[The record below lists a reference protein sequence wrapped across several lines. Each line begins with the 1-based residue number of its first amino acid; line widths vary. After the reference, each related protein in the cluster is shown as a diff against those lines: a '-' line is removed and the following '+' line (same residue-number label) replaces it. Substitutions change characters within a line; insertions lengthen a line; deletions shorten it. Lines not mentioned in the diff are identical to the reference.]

1 MRVII
6 EPDYDLAAKWSACYI
21 VKRINEF
28 GPTGDKPFVLG
39 LPTGSSPIGVYN
51 ELVELYKAGKVSF
64 KNVITF
70 NMDEYVNLPEDHP
83 ESYHSFMQTYLFSHV
98 DIPKEN
104 INILDG
110 NASDLEAECRRYEKK
125 MKDLGGVRLFL
136 GGIGPDG
143 HIAFNEP
150 ASALKSRTRVKT
162 LTYDTMVANSRF
174 FDGEVNKVPRTAL
187 TVGVGTVMEAREV
200 LIIVNGHNKARA
212 LAHAIEEGVNHMW
225 TISAL
230 QMHPKGIIVCDE
242 EATVELK
249 VGTVK
254 YFGDIEAANLDPATL
269 LQ

>member
-6 EPDYDLAAKWSACYI
+6 EPDYETAAKWTANFI

-28 GPTGDKPFVLG
+28 GPSEGKPFVLG

-51 ELVELYKAGKVSF
+51 ELVELYKAQKVSF
-64 KNVITF
+64 KNVVTF

-83 ESYHSFMQTYLFSHV
+83 ESYHSFMRTYLFSHI
-98 DIPKEN
+98 DIPEDN
-104 INILDG
+104 VNILNG
-110 NASDLEAECRRYEKK
+110 NAPDLEAECASYEEK
-125 MKDLGGVRLFL
+125 MKKAGGVRLFL

-150 ASALKSRTRVKT
+150 SSSLSSRTRIKT
-162 LTYDTMVANSRF
+162 LTYDTIVANSRF
-174 FDGEVNKVPRTAL
+174 FDNDINKVPKTAL
-187 TVGVGTVMEAREV
+187 TVGVGTVMAAEEV

-212 LAHAIEEGVNHMW
+212 LRHAIEESVNHMW

-242 EATVELK
+242 QATIELK
-249 VGTVK
+249 VGTAN
-254 YFGDIEAANLDPATL
+254 YFKDIESANLDPATL
-269 LQ
+269 LK